1 MRQWKCVGVWQ
12 ASADEGNVCL
22 CSGRSAGLVD
32 TVTASVGCLCR
43 KWPRAALLSRHLTA
57 SDEAGVGG
65 LPRAANKQTLMHA
78 RTNRDASLSTAS
90 IESSCGWLVWC
101 VVLSPGSHLSCA
113 LPQVV
118 LELVASLERNAF
130 LGVGK

>member
-1 MRQWKCVGVWQ
+1 MS
-12 ASADEGNVCL
+12 ASGSKQVNHDARAHTQTGTL
-22 CSGRSAGLVD
+22 LPS
-32 TVTASVGCLCR
+32 TV
-43 KWPRAALLSRHLTA
+43 
-57 SDEAGVGG
+57 
-65 LPRAANKQTLMHA
+65 
-78 RTNRDASLSTAS
+78 S